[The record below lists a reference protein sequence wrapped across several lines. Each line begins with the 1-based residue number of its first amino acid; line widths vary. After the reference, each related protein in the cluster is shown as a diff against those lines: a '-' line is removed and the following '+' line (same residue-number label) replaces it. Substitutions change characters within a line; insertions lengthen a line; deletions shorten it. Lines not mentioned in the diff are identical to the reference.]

1 MRDWL
6 TQRGPI
12 AICFRIYDQLT
23 RIITGA
29 PLMRF
34 SRITPHL
41 YVGGQYR
48 ARGWDRLQQE
58 GITAVVNLRSE
69 FDDATAGIAPERYL
83 YLPTPDNNPPS
94 LENIQAGVDFIAK
107 EIEQHGKVYI
117 HCGVGVGRAP
127 TMAAAYLVYIGMTP
141 PEAWNIIRAARPF
154 IWPLPGQLNRI
165 TQYAFLI
172 RGNQRSSAGAP
183 Q

>member
-6 TQRGPI
+6 TRRGPI
-12 AICFRIYDQLT
+12 AIFLRMYDQVT

-29 PLMRF
+29 PIMRY
-34 SRITPHL
+34 SRVTAQL
-41 YVGGQYR
+41 YIGGQYR
-48 ARGWDRLQQE
+48 ARGWNRLTHE

-69 FDDATAGIAPERYL
+69 FDDARAGIAPERYL

-107 EIEQHGKVYI
+107 EIEQGGKVYI

-127 TMAAAYLVYIGMTP
+127 TLAAAYLVYTGMTP
-141 PEAWNIIRAARPF
+141 LAAWRTIRAARPF
-154 IWPLPGQLNRI
+154 IWPLPGQLNRV

-172 RGNQRSSAGAP
+172 RSD
-183 Q
+183 